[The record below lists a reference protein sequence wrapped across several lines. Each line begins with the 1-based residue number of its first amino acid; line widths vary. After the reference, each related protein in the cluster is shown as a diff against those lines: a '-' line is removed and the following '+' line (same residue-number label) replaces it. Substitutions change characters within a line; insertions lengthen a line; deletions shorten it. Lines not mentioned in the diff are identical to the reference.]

1 VLRTLQCY
9 PFPVSDSPEARPAG
23 DLLAVCWG
31 CCWMG
36 AGGLL
41 GRDHAPPTGTT
52 DSGGG
57 MHSLSLV
64 PDTYSLSL
72 ERANSQFAYR
82 SPVLSIEPCSPPGT
96 LSESLLSLDTSASAP
111 ADIHPTSTVAVEQ

>member
-1 VLRTLQCY
+1 VCCVRCSVTRF
-9 PFPVSDSPEARPAG
+9 PFLIRQRLVRPGICWRYAG
-23 DLLAVCWG
+23 DAAGWVLEAFWG
-31 CCWMG
+31 GIMPRPG
-36 AGGLL
+36 A
-41 GRDHAPPTGTT
+41 GTT

-82 SPVLSIEPCSPPGT
+82 SPVLSIEPCSPPVLLVN
-96 LSESLLSLDTSASAP
+96 LSSL
-111 ADIHPTSTVAVEQ
+111 